1 MTGRTTAPS
10 PTEVPR
16 TAAEMRR
23 ARALRWT
30 AYTALAIAFAILCV
44 FLSNWQFSRNDSR
57 SAQLAL
63 IEANYDQSPVPISEV
78 LGADGSFDA
87 ANEWLPVTLQGEYI
101 ADDQLLARN
110 RAHGGTAAF
119 EVLVPFRLDDG
130 RVFIVNRG
138 WLPPGSTQALP
149 DAIPAPPSGET
160 TVVVR
165 LRPSEALPSSG
176 RGAPDGQVPTINLPT
191 VAESTGPDTI
201 TGAYG
206 LLISE
211 SPAADRPHAPEAP
224 TEDPGPHLS
233 YAIQWIL
240 FAIMGFVFIG
250 YVIRSEIRHN
260 REDAADAALA
270 AAAAAD
276 AAAARAEAG
285 DFSEPVAPAA
295 PAPRRIGARRHA
307 RKRDRD
313 TIDEDAILDAQG
325 RS

>member
-1 MTGRTTAPS
+1 MTPQTTAAS

-30 AYTALAIAFAILCV
+30 AYMALAVVFAILCV
-44 FLSNWQFSRNDSR
+44 FLSNWQFARNDER
-57 SAQLAL
+57 SAQLSL
-63 IEANYDQSPVPISEV
+63 VDANYDQDPVAISEV
-78 LGADGSFDA
+78 LGADGSFDPA
-87 ANEWLPVTLQGEYI
+87 DEWLPVTLQGEYL
-101 ADDQLLARN
+101 ADDHLLARN

-138 WLPPGSTQALP
+138 WLPPGSKQALP
-149 DAIPAPPSGET
+149 DEIPAPPTGES

-165 LRPSEALPSSG
+165 LRPSEQLPSSG
-176 RGAPDGQVPTINLPT
+176 RGAPEGQVPTINLPT
-191 VAESTGPDTI
+191 VAETSGSETI
-201 TGAYG
+201 LSVYG
-206 LLISE
+206 LLVSE
-211 SPAADRPHAPEAP
+211 DPAFDRPRVPEAP
-224 TEDPGPHLS
+224 TADPGPHLS

-250 YVIRSEIRHN
+250 YIIRSEIRHN

-270 AAAAAD
+270 ALAAAQNAVEG
-276 AAAARAEAG
+276 EA
-285 DFSEPVAPAA
+285 STHAA
-295 PAPRRIGARRHA
+295 PPRRPIGARRQP

-313 TIDEDAILDAQG
+313 TIDEDAILDAQD
-325 RS
+325 RP

>member
-1 MTGRTTAPS
+1 MTPQTTAPS
-10 PTEVPR
+10 PTEAPR

-30 AYTALAIAFAILCV
+30 AYTALAVAFAIVCV
-44 FLSNWQFSRNDSR
+44 FLSNWQFARNDER
-57 SAQLAL
+57 SAQLSL
-63 IEANYDQSPVPISEV
+63 VDANYDQAPVAISEV
-78 LGADGSFDA
+78 LGADGVFDPA
-87 ANEWLPVTLQGEYI
+87 DEWLPVTLHGEYL
-101 ADDQLLARN
+101 AEEQLLARN

-138 WLPPGSTQALP
+138 WLPPGSAQALP
-149 DAIPAPPSGET
+149 DEIPAPPMGESS
-160 TVVVR
+160 VVVR
-165 LRPSEALPSSG
+165 LRPSEQLPSSG
-176 RGAPDGQVPTINLPT
+176 RGAPEGQVPTINLPT
-191 VAESTGPDTI
+191 VAETTGPDTI
-201 TGAYG
+201 TSAYG
-206 LLISE
+206 LLVSE
-211 SPAADRPHAPEAP
+211 TPPVDRPRAPEAP

-270 AAAAAD
+270 AAAAELAGED
-276 AAAARAEAG
+276 GDARALAT
-285 DFSEPVAPAA
+285 PPQR
-295 PAPRRIGARRHA
+295 PIGARRHA

-313 TIDEDAILDAQG
+313 TIDEDAILDGQEP
-325 RS
+325 S

>member
-1 MTGRTTAPS
+1 MTPQTTAPS
-10 PTEVPR
+10 PTEAPR

-30 AYTALAIAFAILCV
+30 AYTALAIAFAVLCV
-44 FLSNWQFSRNDSR
+44 FLSNWQFSRNDER

-63 IEANYDQSPVPISEV
+63 VDANYDQDPVSISQV
-78 LGADGSFDA
+78 LGADGSFDPA
-87 ANEWLPVTLQGEYI
+87 DEWLPVTLQGEYI
-101 ADDQLLARN
+101 ADGQVLARN

-138 WLPPGSTQALP
+138 WLPPGSKQALP
-149 DAIPAPPSGET
+149 DEIPAPPTGET

-165 LRPSEALPSSG
+165 LRPSEQLPSSG
-176 RGAPDGQVPTINLPT
+176 RGAPEGQVPTINLPT
-191 VAESTGPDTI
+191 VAESTGADTI
-201 TGAYG
+201 TSAYG
-206 LLISE
+206 LLVSE
-211 SPAADRPHAPEAP
+211 SPAVDRPRAPEAP

-270 AAAAAD
+270 AAAAEAAGD
-276 AAAARAEAG
+276 DTHGAAA
-285 DFSEPVAPAA
+285 PAPAA
-295 PAPRRIGARRHA
+295 PAPRPIGARRHA